1 MTAPIF
7 RIYER
12 AADGEIEDRQ
22 LDMSLDDFG
31 GQCPMVG
38 DLIVEAGVPQHLDRH
53 EWSNRTLW
61 TVVARVF
68 NPRDL
73 PDYIAL
79 VVEEREPSAGEASL
93 VVG

>member
-12 AADGEIEDRQ
+12 AADGQIEDRQ
-22 LDMSLDDFG
+22 FDMTLDDFG
-31 GQCPMVG
+31 GQCPAVG
-38 DLIVEAGVPQHLDRH
+38 DLIVAPGVLSGRDRSDLD
-53 EWSNRTLW
+53 NRFLW
-61 TVVARVF
+61 TVVTRVF

-79 VVEEREPSAGEASL
+79 IVEERAPTAAEAGF
-93 VVG
+93 VTG

>member
-1 MTAPIF
+1 MTPPNF

-12 AADGEIEDRQ
+12 DSDGQIEDRQ
-22 LDMSLDDFG
+22 HDMSLDDFG
-31 GQCPMVG
+31 GQCPLVG
-38 DLIVEAGVPQHLDRH
+38 DLIVEAGVPSHLDR
-53 EWSNRTLW
+53 SDPANRKIW

-79 VVEEREPSAGEASL
+79 IVEERAPTATEAAFVAG
-93 VVG
+93 